1 MTDAVTNDAFIK
13 AKLANFIEFLQLMLK
28 KRLHNTRFAEFT
40 KKIEEL
46 QGIDTALFIVFV
58 VEQMVPY
65 RSNPSAYVDK
75 LLAENEVKSS
85 ELAADETL
93 KLCRYVTCFI
103 DVVSSG

>member
-13 AKLANFIEFLQLMLK
+13 AKLANFVEFLTSCLK
-28 KRLHNTRFAEFT
+28 KRIHNTRFAEFT
-40 KKIEEL
+40 KKIEDL
-46 QGIDTALFIVFV
+46 QGIDTALFIVYV
-58 VEQMVPY
+58 VENMSPY
-65 RSNPSAYVDK
+65 RSNPSAYVDR